1 MDKKQWLTV
10 ANPLT
15 GLVNIKNKI
24 TGGEAN
30 VPLRHSKVVFEAI
43 SALWKTT
50 SDTTEV
56 VHEEKNAALK
66 VEKTKPEKQKSVKKQ
81 KNKSEDIGS
90 FSVIDFAELE
100 NAVTKNTLIDEVFG
114 NSDEDLTEDM
124 IVSHVDVPVA
134 DLKND
139 VKIKKPVVAKKRDPK
154 KVFKKLE
161 PVEHTSVVKVTKKP
175 AKKAAKKAKVIKSSK
190 TPPLVTVKFAP
201 ASGVIVDEGFK
212 IQLVSED
219 PNELFNIIKDNG
231 DIIGEVHAVG
241 DRKLI
246 IKPAKGEDF
255 KASSHT
261 GMIGVV
267 SKIYSMLN

>member
-1 MDKKQWLTV
+1 MILQDSGMDKKQWLTV

-56 VHEEKNAALK
+56 VHEEKKADLK
-66 VEKTKPEKQKSVKKQ
+66 AEKAEKAKPKKQ

-100 NAVTKNTLIDEVFG
+100 NAVTENTLIDEVFG
-114 NSDEDLTEDM
+114 TSDENLTEDT

-139 VKIKKPVVAKKRDPK
+139 EKIKKPIVAKKREPK

-175 AKKAAKKAKVIKSSK
+175 AKKAKVTKSSK

-241 DRKLI
+241 DRKLT
-246 IKPAKGEDF
+246 IKPSKGEDF